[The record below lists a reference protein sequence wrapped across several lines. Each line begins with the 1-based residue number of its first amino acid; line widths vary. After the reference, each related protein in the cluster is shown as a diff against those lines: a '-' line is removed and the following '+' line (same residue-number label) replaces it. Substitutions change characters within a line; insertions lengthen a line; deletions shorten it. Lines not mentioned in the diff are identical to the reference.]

1 MSTYCVRDMLMRLKE
16 VHSLLMQ
23 VYTAINPFGYSYIS
37 SCVHAKCVISKKAC
51 VLVYTMQD
59 MFTRLKSINSPYSY
73 KHNIQW

>member
-37 SCVHAKCVISKKAC
+37 SCVHAKCVYIKKGLCPCLHHARH
-51 VLVYTMQD
+51 VYKTQEY
-59 MFTRLKSINSPYSY
+59 R
-73 KHNIQW
+73 